1 MHIYTDLLQQVSKE
15 LDADSLVLP
24 GLPEIAL
31 QVQRAVADPLM
42 TLPKLAR
49 IINKD
54 PALSGRII
62 RIANSAW
69 LGRPVK
75 AENLPQAVMR
85 LGFWQIQHVALGMA
99 LEGLYASQDELVQ
112 RELHQNWQKTIQLT
126 AAAVTLLNHYP
137 GEVDLHGHTLALA
150 CSSSRVGILPL
161 LTAIE
166 RDQLSDIEE
175 YRAAEEVLAVPLGVK
190 ILKHWNFSDRLVN
203 LHAEWREGV
212 GSFKPSYLSFM
223 QMAGIVTGQIKV
235 KSAHEVLKFY
245 ADEGCITRANIWQQ
259 ASVQADYQ
267 SILSALRD

>member
-1 MHIYTDLLQQVSKE
+1 MHTYTDLLQQVSKE
-15 LDADSLVLP
+15 LDADTLVLP

-42 TLPKLAR
+42 TLPKLTR

-99 LEGLYASQDELVQ
+99 LEGLYASQDEQVQ
-112 RELHQNWQKTIQLT
+112 RELRKNWQKTVQLT
-126 AAAVTLLNHYP
+126 AAAITLLNHYP

-175 YRAAEEVLAVPLGVK
+175 YRAAAEVLEVPLGVK
-190 ILKHWNFSDRLVN
+190 ILKHWNFSERLVN

-223 QMAGIVTGQIKV
+223 QIAGIVTEQIKV
-235 KSAHEVLKFY
+235 KSAQEVLRFY

-259 ASVQADYQ
+259 PSIQADYQ
-267 SILSALRD
+267 SILSALSD

>member
-1 MHIYTDLLQQVSKE
+1 MHTYTDLLHQVSRE
-15 LDADSLVLP
+15 LDADTLVLP

-49 IINKD
+49 IISKD

-99 LEGLYASQDELVQ
+99 LEGLYASHDELVQ
-112 RELHQNWQKTIQLT
+112 RELRKNWQKTIQLT
-126 AAAVTLLNHYP
+126 AAAITLLNHYP

-175 YRAAEEVLAVPLGVK
+175 YRAAAEVLAVPLGVK
-190 ILKHWNFSDRLVN
+190 MLKHWNFSDRLVH

-223 QMAGIVTGQIKV
+223 QIAGIVTEQIKV
-235 KSAHEVLKFY
+235 ESTQEILRFY
-245 ADEGCITRANIWQQ
+245 ADEGCIARANIWQQ
-259 ASVQADYQ
+259 PGVQADYH
-267 SILSALRD
+267 SILSALSD

>member
-1 MHIYTDLLQQVSKE
+1 MHTYTDLLQQVSRE
-15 LDADSLVLP
+15 LDADTLVLP

-112 RELHQNWQKTIQLT
+112 AELRKNWQKTIQLT
-126 AAAVTLLNHYP
+126 AAAITLLNHYP

-175 YRAAEEVLAVPLGVK
+175 YRAAAEVLAVPLGVK
-190 ILKHWNFSDRLVN
+190 ILKHWNFSDRLVK

-212 GSFKPSYLSFM
+212 GSLKPSYLSFM
-223 QMAGIVTGQIKV
+223 QMAAIVTGQINV
-235 KSAHEVLKFY
+235 ESPQAVLRFY
-245 ADEGCITRANIWQQ
+245 ADEGCIARANIWQQ
-259 ASVQADYQ
+259 PSVQADYQ
-267 SILSALRD
+267 SILSALGD